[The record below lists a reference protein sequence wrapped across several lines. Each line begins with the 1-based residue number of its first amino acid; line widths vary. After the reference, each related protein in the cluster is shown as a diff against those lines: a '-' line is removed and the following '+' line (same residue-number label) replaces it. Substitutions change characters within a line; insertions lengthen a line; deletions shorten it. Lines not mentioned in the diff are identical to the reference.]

1 MDPALWIAKTGVD
14 AQQTRMA
21 VISNNLANVNT
32 TGFKRDRAV
41 FEDLLYRNV
50 RQVGA
55 QASQNTTIPT
65 GLSIGS
71 GVRAVATEKIFS
83 QGNLVKTDN
92 NLDVAVQG
100 RGFFQ
105 VLMPDGT
112 TGYTRAGG
120 FKLDPTGQLVTPA
133 GNPIQPSIT
142 IPNNTLSITISTDGI
157 VSALSSGNTAPT
169 QVGTIQMADF
179 INPGGLQAEGENIFL
194 ETVASGSPQT
204 SNPGLNGLGT
214 LTQGYL
220 ETSNVSVVEELVNMI
235 ETQRAFEMNSKAIS
249 TMDEMLQFVG
259 NQIG

>member
-55 QASQNTTIPT
+55 QSSQNTQVPT
-65 GLSIGS
+65 GLAIGS
-71 GVRAVATEKIFS
+71 GVRSVATAKVFS

-92 NLDVAVQG
+92 DLDMAIQG
-100 RGFFQ
+100 RGFYQ
-105 VLMPDGT
+105 VLMPSGS
-112 TGYTRAGG
+112 TGYTRAGN
-120 FKLDPTGQLVTPA
+120 FQLDATGQVVTPS
-133 GNPIQPSIT
+133 GYPVQPSIT
-142 IPNNTLSITISTDGI
+142 IPNGALSVTISSDGI
-157 VSALSSGNTAPT
+157 VSVLSAGNTAPT
-169 QVGTIQMADF
+169 QVGTIQTADF
-179 INPGGLQAEGENIFL
+179 VNPAGLQAKGENIFL
-194 ETVASGSPQT
+194 ESVSSGSPQT
-204 SNPGLNGLGT
+204 GNPGINGLGT
-214 LTQGYL
+214 LQQGFL

-249 TMDEMLQFVG
+249 TMDEMLRFVG
-259 NQIG
+259 NQLG